1 MVDIVGGYVG
11 DGVGIEV
18 QASDNGAKGIQQMVG
33 FDVSLVLLVAV
44 VRRSDDSCVWYRID
58 NKNDIVKFMKGLG
71 TRKERIDA
79 DVMERYKARCG
90 KCVNV
95 ASDGEGL
102 YFCRFNKTGNYVAV
116 MTSGVMK
123 EDCKHYKR
131 KV

>member
-1 MVDIVGGYVG
+1 MVQGTRYAILDTFPM
-11 DGVGIEV
+11 
-18 QASDNGAKGIQQMVG
+18 AT
-33 FDVSLVLLVAV
+33 LLS
-44 VRRSDDSCVWYRID
+44 SDDSCVWCRID
-58 NKNDIVKFMKGLG
+58 YKTDINNMKGLEK
-71 TRKERIDA
+71 RKARIDA

-90 KCVNV
+90 KCENV

>member
-1 MVDIVGGYVG
+1 MVQGTRYAVLDTFP
-11 DGVGIEV
+11 
-18 QASDNGAKGIQQMVG
+18 M
-33 FDVSLVLLVAV
+33 VSL
-44 VRRSDDSCVWYRID
+44 RRSDDGCVWCRID
-58 NKNDIVKFMKGLG
+58 NKTDIGKMKGLEK
-71 TRKERIDA
+71 RKARIDA

-102 YFCRFNKTGNYVAV
+102 YFCRFNKTVLYIAV
-116 MTSGVMK
+116 MTSGAMK

>member
-1 MVDIVGGYVG
+1 MVQGTRY
-11 DGVGIEV
+11 
-18 QASDNGAKGIQQMVG
+18 A
-33 FDVSLVLLVAV
+33 VLDTFPMATLL
-44 VRRSDDSCVWYRID
+44 SGDDSGVWHRIGD
-58 NKNDIVKFMKGLG
+58 KTYINNMKGLEK
-71 TRKERIDA
+71 RKERIDA

>member
-1 MVDIVGGYVG
+1 MVQGTRYAVLDTFPM
-11 DGVGIEV
+11 
-18 QASDNGAKGIQQMVG
+18 AS
-33 FDVSLVLLVAV
+33 L
-44 VRRSDDSCVWYRID
+44 RRSDNSCVWYRND
-58 NKNDIVKFMKGLG
+58 NKTDVNNMKGLEK
-71 TRKERIDA
+71 RKARIDA

-131 KV
+131 KI

>member
-1 MVDIVGGYVG
+1 
-11 DGVGIEV
+11 
-18 QASDNGAKGIQQMVG
+18 
-33 FDVSLVLLVAV
+33 
-44 VRRSDDSCVWYRID
+44 
-58 NKNDIVKFMKGLG
+58 MKGLEK
-71 TRKERIDA
+71 RKARIDS

-116 MTSGVMK
+116 MTSDVMK
-123 EDCKHYKR
+123 EDCKHYRR